1 MALRIGAAEAK
12 NVVYQYK
19 QGMENVI
26 REAQK
31 NFEDMDFENANR
43 RVEMEKLINNIK
55 SECEEAI
62 SQAENVYF
70 EG

>member
-43 RVEMEKLINNIK
+43 RVEMERLINNIK

-62 SQAENVYF
+62 SQVENVYF

>member
-1 MALRIGAAEAK
+1 MALRIGAVEAK